1 MTWNNNRNH
10 GNGGGSNSC
19 STCHSRQQSDM
30 MVAAVSPLNNGMREL
45 CDHLAGNH
53 GRKDRGRSRR
63 RYSHSPRRS
72 SRRHSRSSS
81 SSRSESC
88 SRSHS
93 RGCSSRR
100 RSSRHRRLVCISVC
114 LFLCSCCALVIT
126 CGYWLRA
133 ALCGVPLPQMLP
145 PLSPDTNLP
154 RVPVVDVLLSPM
166 LELEFNNS
174 EARRSMTSGYHAP
187 ACLPSA
193 THQPRMCVSDQPHTS
208 AVSDQPRTCVQ

>member
-1 MTWNNNRNH
+1 VVIACEP
-10 GNGGGSNSC
+10 SC
-19 STCHSRQQSDM
+19 
-30 MVAAVSPLNNGMREL
+30 AAFRYHRFPFPS
-45 CDHLAGNH
+45 LALFLA
-53 GRKDRGRSRR
+53 
-63 RYSHSPRRS
+63 S
-72 SRRHSRSSS
+72 SYD
-81 SSRSESC
+81 
-88 SRSHS
+88 
-93 RGCSSRR
+93 RR